1 MHTLNFEE
9 NFYNENGVLTE
20 TVGIV
25 LGGVIFNIE
34 ADLWH
39 NLRCQKSGTILLKTK
54 NRKCKG

>member
-39 NLRCQKSGTILLKTK
+39 NLRC
-54 NRKCKG
+54 